1 MSQMQLKCFIEI
13 MLNLIEENE
22 WEDTCEILGIED
34 QDEFRIINEMRQD
47 QMNIFTETA
56 SAYME
61 VCMKKHDG
69 IDYEDEHFKEMT
81 LHEWLIHNSPEV
93 PFLYI

>member
-34 QDEFRIINEMRQD
+34 QDEFRIIHAFIPSFNC
-47 QMNIFTETA
+47 N
-56 SAYME
+56 
-61 VCMKKHDG
+61 K
-69 IDYEDEHFKEMT
+69 
-81 LHEWLIHNSPEV
+81 
-93 PFLYI
+93 

>member
-1 MSQMQLKCFIEI
+1 
-13 MLNLIEENE
+13 
-22 WEDTCEILGIED
+22 
-34 QDEFRIINEMRQD
+34 MRQD

-81 LHEWLIHNSPEV
+81 LHEWLIHNRPEV

>member
-13 MLNLIEENE
+13 MLNLIEDNE
-22 WEDTCEILGIED
+22 WEDTCHLLGIEED
-34 QDEFRIINEMRQD
+34 HETHIISEMRHNKE
-47 QMNIFTETA
+47 NIFTETA

-61 VCMKKHDG
+61 VCMKEHAS
-69 IDYEDEHFKEMT
+69 IDYEDEHYKEMS
-81 LHEWLIHNSPEV
+81 LREWLIHNRPEV